1 MSKKMS
7 THSSGFALARWT
19 LMLAF
24 LFVPAIMTAGSPV
37 AAASAA
43 PTATPDFTA
52 IDKFVEVE
60 MQAQRIPGLA
70 LAIVQGKQT
79 AHLKGFGVADPSGRA
94 VTPQTPFIIGSV
106 SKSFT
111 SLAIMQLVEAGKVE
125 LDAPVQRYLPWFRV
139 ADEAASAQ
147 ITVRH
152 LLNQTSGISSKTG
165 KSYQGNG
172 DTSDEAL
179 ERAVRKLSSA
189 QLFAPPGTI
198 HQYSTINYSVLG
210 LIVQTVSGQSYES
223 YIQEHIFDPLEMRH
237 SFTSQ
242 TEAQPQGL
250 AAGYHYR
257 FGFPAPADLPYN
269 RGLLPAGYLISSA
282 EDMTHYLIAQLN
294 DGRYAGTTVISSAGM
309 AEMHK
314 PAVPQGGPDT
324 FYGMGWFVG
333 PVNGIPAIYHQG
345 EVFNFHANMI
355 LLPESQW
362 GVLVLMNAEN
372 SMDDITARFRMTSI
386 ANGVSSLL
394 VGQQVPPPPSNT
406 IIAVVYVILLG
417 VIVVQAAGII
427 RSAAALRRG
436 RLPRGPFDP
445 RWQMGLAL
453 ALNLIWALLILIVL
467 PKLFLGLPLL
477 IIATA
482 LPDFGYTLLVSGV
495 VALVWGIVRTVWAYS
510 LFRTSGAESPEP
522 MQTIQGKSR

>member
-1 MSKKMS
+1 MRKKMS
-7 THSSGFALARWT
+7 TQTLGFAFARWT
-19 LMLAF
+19 LIVAILFTLGIVEVF
-24 LFVPAIMTAGSPV
+24 LGVS
-37 AAASAA
+37 SA
-43 PTATPDFTA
+43 TATSRMQVSAPDFAA
-52 IDKFVEVE
+52 IDKFVEAE
-60 MQAQRIPGLA
+60 MKAQRIPGLA
-70 LAIVQGKQT
+70 LGIVQGNQIV
-79 AHLKGFGVADPSGRA
+79 HLKGFGIADPSGRA
-94 VTPQTPFIIGSV
+94 VTPQTPFIMGSL

-111 SLAIMQLVEAGKVE
+111 ALAIMQLVEAGKVE
-125 LDAPVQRYLPWFRV
+125 LDAPVQRYIPWFRV
-139 ADEAASAQ
+139 ADEAASAK

-152 LLNQTSGISSKTG
+152 LLNQTSGLSGKTG
-165 KSYQGNG
+165 KSFQGSG

-179 ERAVRKLSSA
+179 ERAVRKLSNA
-189 QLFAPPGTI
+189 QLFAPPGTT

-210 LIVQTVSGQSYES
+210 LIVQNVSGQSFES
-223 YIQEHIFDPLEMRH
+223 YIQEHIFDPLEMRY

-250 AAGYHYR
+250 AAGYYYW

-269 RGLLPAGYLISSA
+269 RSLVPAGFLISSA

-294 DGRYAGTTVISSAGM
+294 EGRYDGTTVISPAGM
-309 AEMHK
+309 AEMHQ

-333 PVNGIPAIYHQG
+333 PVNGISAFYHDG
-345 EVFNFHANMI
+345 TTFNFHANMV
-355 LLPESQW
+355 LLPDNQW
-362 GVLVLMNAEN
+362 GVMVLMNAEN
-372 SMDDITARFRMTSI
+372 SMDDLTTRFRMASI
-386 ANGVSSLL
+386 ADGVSSLL

-406 IIAVVYVILLG
+406 IIAVVYAILLG
-417 VIVVQAAGII
+417 MIIVQAAGII

-436 RLPRGPFDP
+436 QLPRGPFGP
-445 RWQMGLAL
+445 RWQIGLAL
-453 ALNLIWALLILIVL
+453 ALNLIWSLLILIVL

-510 LFRTSGAESPEP
+510 VLRKSGAAIPELA
-522 MQTIQGKSR
+522 